1 MTTSFFVS
9 KFVEMLLGLLI
20 DILRQYVIIIL
31 LLDKVVRSKKYLVV
45 NSCNVVNFRSIVVEV
60 MQ

>member
-1 MTTSFFVS
+1 MTTSFFMS
-9 KFVEMLLGLLI
+9 KFVEMFLRLLI
-20 DILRQYVIIIL
+20 DILRQYVTIIL
-31 LLDKVVRSKKYLVV
+31 LLDKVVRSRKYLVV